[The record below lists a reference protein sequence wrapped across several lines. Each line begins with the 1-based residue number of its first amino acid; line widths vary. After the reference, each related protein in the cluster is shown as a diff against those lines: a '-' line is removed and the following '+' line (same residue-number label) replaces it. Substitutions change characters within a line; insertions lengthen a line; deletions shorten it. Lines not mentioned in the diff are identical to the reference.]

1 MEKILAQYWA
11 ICLLKVGPQDLPAS
25 RFLAITTSV
34 VYTLLSVV
42 FNLDRLSLPI
52 AFAAGVVDYALM
64 AGLSYLLLW
73 VRLVSDR
80 WLQTIT
86 ALAGSGIIL
95 TLFALGIEYGM
106 IMLSPES
113 SDPNIPDSGSTHLFR
128 LLGLA
133 QIIWSAVIITHILR
147 HALAAHILLAAAF
160 TAVYV
165 YVSYSVIVTLFF
177 VVHE

>member
-11 ICLLKVGPQDLPAS
+11 ICLLKGGPQDLPAS
-25 RFLAITTSV
+25 KFLAIATSI
-34 VYTLLSVV
+34 VYTVLSVI
-42 FNLDRLSLPI
+42 FNLDRLAFPT
-52 AFAAGVVDYALM
+52 AFAAGVVDFALM

-73 VRLVSDR
+73 VRLLSDR

-86 ALAGSGIIL
+86 ALVGSGIIL
-95 TLFALGIEYGM
+95 TLFALGIEYGLLAM
-106 IMLSPES
+106 APES
-113 SDPNIPDSGSTHLFR
+113 PDPTMPASAGSLLFG

-133 QIIWSAVIITHILR
+133 QIVWSAVIITHILR
-147 HALAAHILLAAAF
+147 HALSTNILLAAAF

-165 YVSYSVIVTLFF
+165 YVTYSVLMTLFF